1 MHIAVSITLSP
12 TLYAFEAVPDI
23 SYLNHHDPSPHTAAH
38 DSGHYSDIVE
48 NLIHGRYPEFDTF
61 KCSHLYLLIPAAL
74 RTKHW
79 ILYGRPPLHV
89 QM

>member
-48 NLIHGRYPEFDTF
+48 NLIHGRYPGFYTF
-61 KCSHLYLLIPAAL
+61 KCSHHLPFPNYNSYIFCVFLTP
-74 RTKHW
+74 
-79 ILYGRPPLHV
+79 
-89 QM
+89 M